1 MYDAVVVGSGP
12 NGLAAAA
19 VLGREGYSVLVVE
32 AASSP
37 GGGTRTEELTLP
49 GYLHDVCSAV
59 HPLAVASPLFRS
71 LELEKHGVTWC
82 HAKAPL
88 AHVLDDERALTLERS
103 VAETAAQ
110 LGRDRARYEDL
121 VTPLVERFDDLVEMF
136 VGPLQFP
143 RRPLLGLR
151 FARNALLSMKCLAQR
166 FEAPEARALL
176 AGAAAHSMLPL
187 DVAGTAAFAL
197 ILAVSGHAVGWP
209 VAEGGSHSIAR
220 ALLAQIDG
228 FGGEVWL
235 DHRVRSRG
243 DLPPARVYL
252 FDVTPRQLL
261 AIDDGWLPDSYR
273 KRLARYRY
281 GPGVFKIDWALDGPV
296 PWRNPACRRATT
308 IHLWGQAGQMHA
320 AESAPHDGRVAEQPF
335 VLFVQPTLADPSRAP
350 WGKHTGWAYCHVPA
364 FSHHDIT
371 ARIEAMV
378 ERFAPG
384 FRDLILARHTR
395 NAAQMEEYNP
405 NFVGGDIN
413 GGAATLDQLFFRPVV
428 SLDPYSTP
436 NPRVFLCSSATPP
449 GGGVHGLCGSFAA
462 KSALRRLRGSH
473 EPPRLLG

>member
-12 NGLAAAA
+12 NGLAAAT
-19 VLGREGYSVLVVE
+19 VLGREGYSVLVLE
-32 AASSP
+32 AAATP

-71 LELEKHGVTWC
+71 LELEKHGVVWRHT
-82 HAKAPL
+82 KAPL
-88 AHVLDDERALTLERS
+88 AHVLSDDHVLTLERS

-110 LGRDRARYEDL
+110 LGRDAARYEEL
-121 VTPLVERFDDLVEMF
+121 VTPLVERFDDLVDMF
-136 VGPLQFP
+136 VGPLRFP
-143 RRPLLGLR
+143 RHPGLGLR
-151 FARNALLSMKCLAQR
+151 FARDALLSMNSLARR
-166 FEAPEARALL
+166 FEEPEARALL

-187 DVAGTAAFAL
+187 DVPGTAAFAL

-209 VAEGGSHSIAR
+209 VAEGGSHVITR
-220 ALLAQIDG
+220 ALLAQIDRH
-228 FGGEVWL
+228 GGEMWL
-235 DHRVRSRG
+235 DHPVRSGR

-261 AIDDGWLPDSYR
+261 AIDDGWLSASYR

-281 GPGVFKIDWALDGPV
+281 GPGVFKIDWALAAPV
-296 PWRNPACRRATT
+296 PWKNPACREATT
-308 IHLWGQAGQMHA
+308 IHLWGPAGQMHA
-320 AESAPHDGRVAEQPF
+320 AESAPHDGRVAEEPF
-335 VLFVQPTLADPSRAP
+335 VLFVQPSLADPSRAP
-350 WGKHTGWAYCHVPA
+350 SGKHTGWAYCHVPA
-364 FSHHDIT
+364 FSHVSIT
-371 ARIEAMV
+371 DRIEAML

-395 NAAQMEEYNP
+395 TAAQMEEYNP

-428 SLDPYSTP
+428 SLDPYATS

-449 GGGVHGLCGSFAA
+449 GGGVHGLCGHFAA
-462 KSALRRLRGSH
+462 QSALRRLRARSK
-473 EPPRLLG
+473 PPLLLG